1 LRKNDQACE
10 SEAND
15 FLQTLASFQQEFGQ
29 LTSVFDTN
37 VNKSNHSAK
46 TSEATQEPEAENQDP
61 ATTLKEML
69 KNYSTTKVVVN
80 PEICQKI
87 QSAESA
93 ALAKY
98 MEQMQLRNQIARS
111 SVAMKSYARPATPSS
126 GRGSGVSKG
135 PVSAGTRKRYDGNED
150 NTIMDETDAEIAAE
164 IKEMKDRLIECGRE
178 RLKQKLQERRMAAM
192 AAKENTERTRAQ
204 AILWREEAV
213 ENNVDKTKIDMQRKL
228 RSRIEEKMQNR
239 GESAPVADEKI
250 GDDIVAADE
259 ETEGAELN

>member
-1 LRKNDQACE
+1 
-10 SEAND
+10 
-15 FLQTLASFQQEFGQ
+15 
-29 LTSVFDTN
+29 
-37 VNKSNHSAK
+37 
-46 TSEATQEPEAENQDP
+46 
-61 ATTLKEML
+61 ML

-164 IKEMKDRLIECGRE
+164 IKEMKVKMHSFLALRTKCI
-178 RLKQKLQERRMAAM
+178 KLE
-192 AAKENTERTRAQ
+192 
-204 AILWREEAV
+204 
-213 ENNVDKTKIDMQRKL
+213 
-228 RSRIEEKMQNR
+228 
-239 GESAPVADEKI
+239 
-250 GDDIVAADE
+250 
-259 ETEGAELN
+259 

>member
-1 LRKNDQACE
+1 
-10 SEAND
+10 
-15 FLQTLASFQQEFGQ
+15 
-29 LTSVFDTN
+29 
-37 VNKSNHSAK
+37 
-46 TSEATQEPEAENQDP
+46 
-61 ATTLKEML
+61 
-69 KNYSTTKVVVN
+69 
-80 PEICQKI
+80 
-87 QSAESA
+87 
-93 ALAKY
+93 
-98 MEQMQLRNQIARS
+98 MQLRNQIARS

-164 IKEMKDRLIECGRE
+164 IKEMKEEIMGRFNNQDRLIECGRE

-204 AILWREEAV
+204 AILWCEEAV

-239 GESAPVADEKI
+239 GESAPVADEKVI
-250 GDDIVAADE
+250 
-259 ETEGAELN
+259 T